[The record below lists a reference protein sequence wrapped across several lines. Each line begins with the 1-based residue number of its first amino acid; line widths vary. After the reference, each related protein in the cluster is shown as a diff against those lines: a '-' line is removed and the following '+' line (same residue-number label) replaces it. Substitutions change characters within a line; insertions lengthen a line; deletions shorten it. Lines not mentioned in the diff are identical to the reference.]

1 MGGARRIGGMG
12 RTGKAESVGKI
23 AISVADRIDEAGAV
37 CIIAMG
43 EKRNS
48 GVAKVNGR
56 GGLNGDVRNGI

>member
-12 RTGKAESVGKI
+12 RTGKAETVGKI
-23 AISVADRIDEAGAV
+23 AIRVAGGV

-48 GVAKVNGR
+48 GVATVNGR
-56 GGLNGDVRNGI
+56 GRLNGDVRNGI